1 MPIRC
6 RGLSRL
12 LILELAL
19 LTALPWLTLDVHAAE
34 TEEVEVRASR
44 MGQSLAN
51 LAGAARAEGHDCR
64 LRRHKHVRAQLT
76 RGE

>member
-19 LTALPWLTLDVHAAE
+19 LTALPWLTLDIHAAE
-34 TEEVEVRASR
+34 LRKSR
-44 MGQSLAN
+44 CGLPGWVN
-51 LAGAARAEGHDCR
+51 RWKIL
-64 LRRHKHVRAQLT
+64 RAQ
-76 RGE
+76 RGLKDMLVDYADISTFERN